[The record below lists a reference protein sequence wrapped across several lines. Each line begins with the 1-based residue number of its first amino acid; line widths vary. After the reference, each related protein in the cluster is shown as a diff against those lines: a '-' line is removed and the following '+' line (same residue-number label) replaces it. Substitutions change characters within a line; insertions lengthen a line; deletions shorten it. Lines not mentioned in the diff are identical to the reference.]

1 MPCRMPCG
9 MPLRVMGSWG
19 NILDHDCDGLPL
31 AGSLSIYL
39 RPLPPVIMRSMFGG
53 YTGFQM
59 KKMNEYTKVGR
70 NERIQEGSMN

>member
-1 MPCRMPCG
+1 MPYRMPCG
-9 MPLRVMGSWG
+9 MPLSVMGSWG

-53 YTGFQM
+53 YTGS
-59 KKMNEYTKVGR
+59 K
-70 NERIQEGSMN
+70 